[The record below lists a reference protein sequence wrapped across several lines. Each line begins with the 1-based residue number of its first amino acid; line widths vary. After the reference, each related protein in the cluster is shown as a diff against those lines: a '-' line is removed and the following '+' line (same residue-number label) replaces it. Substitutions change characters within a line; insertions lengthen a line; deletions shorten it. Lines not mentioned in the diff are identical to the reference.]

1 MTTDTQRRIVLP
13 IARAEA
19 QRLAE
24 LITPACHRVEI
35 VGSIRRRCPAVGDAE
50 LLVIPR
56 YEAGMFP
63 GQAGDSLLDRRLAEL
78 VDLGEFRWG
87 PRNGPRW
94 KTLTSDRVGSPGG
107 GGNSGGLKIDVFI
120 ADPWQWGVLMVV
132 RTGPADFSRG
142 CVTQRLYGGLLRDDL
157 KVHDWRVW
165 QTVTTGDGGGERK
178 QLDIAREGEPERLVW
193 FMALETPEERDFFE
207 YLQGGYVPPEQR

>member
-24 LITPACHRVEI
+24 LIAPACHRVEI

-50 LLVIPR
+50 LLVVPR

-94 KTLTSDRVGSPGG
+94 KTMTGNVGPMDGPEQPI
-107 GGNSGGLKIDVFI
+107 KIDVFI

-132 RTGPADFSRG
+132 RTGPAEFGRA

-165 QTVTTGDGGGERK
+165 QTVTSGDGAGERK
-178 QLDIAREGEPERLVW
+178 QLDIAREGDPERLAW
-193 FMALETPEERDFFE
+193 FKALETPEERDFFE
-207 YLQGGYVPPEQR
+207 YLLGGYVPPEQR